1 MKAKT
6 TAILITIATTLQA
19 QWLQTGGY
27 VNTKTATHINC
38 TGDLTLEGGTL
49 NSKSKIY
56 CQNLDEKPAAALL
69 GSGYFYIRQDL
80 LAKGNLA
87 GTLQF
92 VMTDNAAAKIEA
104 ASQPIYRLW
113 LQKDAGQNQVVRLA
127 SPLALTS
134 QLRFAKPGSKIQLDS
149 FDLTLLAACK
159 TSGATNKSYVVTNG
173 TGRLVKKNLAQ
184 TSFNFPIGASATT
197 YNPLIISNNGTTD
210 DIGARCLPE
219 VLTNGDS
226 GNPLTSDAVAAS
238 WQVSEAVAGG
248 SNFNLTAGWYVG
260 DELPNFT
267 RNNCALRRWDG
278 TAWDTAPLGSFI
290 NTNPYQ
296 RVRNGVAATG
306 IFAVLDASLP
316 FQSADDRSQN
326 QVQMCLSPNPATE
339 FVQVQIAMDDPSQA
353 VDLQLFNLQGELIFQ
368 QKNLGGGAFNFDVRH
383 QPSGS
388 YFVQVRVAG
397 EVLSSRFL
405 KI

>member
-1 MKAKT
+1 MKTTT

-27 VNTKTATHINC
+27 VNTKAATHINC
-38 TGDLTLEGGTL
+38 TGDLTLEAGTL

-80 LAKGNLA
+80 LAKGNLS

-92 VMTDNAAAKIEA
+92 VMTGNAAAKIEA
-104 ASQPIYRLW
+104 ASHPIYRLW

-127 SPLALTS
+127 SPLSLTS
-134 QLRFAKPGSKIQLDS
+134 LLRFAKAGSKIQLDS

-184 TSFNFPIGASATT
+184 TSFNFPIGASATN

-210 DIGARCLPE
+210 DISARCLSD
-219 VLTNGDS
+219 VLASGDI

-238 WQVSEAVAGG
+238 WQVGEAMAGG

-326 QVQMCLSPNPATE
+326 QVQMSLLPNPTSE
-339 FVQVQIAMDDPSQA
+339 FVQVRVATAELSQT
-353 VDLQLFNLQGELIFQ
+353 VDLQLFNLQGDLISQ
-368 QKNLGGGAFNFDVRH
+368 QKNQGGAVFNLDVRH
-383 QPSGS
+383 LPAGM
-388 YFVQVRVAG
+388 YFLQVRVAD